1 MSRGTAALIDLAA
14 LRHNFARA
22 RSAAPRST
30 VVAVIK
36 ANGYG
41 HGAVP
46 VARALDDA
54 PALAV
59 SVMEEAQVLREAGE
73 TRPVIVL
80 QGPVEQED
88 LQTAAQQNLTL
99 VVHAPWQV
107 ELVGGWRSAAFT
119 VWIKLDTGMHRL
131 GLPAARAA
139 WAWQRL
145 QASPHVRLAGWMTH
159 LACADELDPE
169 PTRAQL
175 ARFAAIVDACPAP
188 RSIANSAGILAWPQ
202 THTEQVRAGIMLYG
216 ASAFAHRS
224 AQELG
229 LRPVMTLTSRII
241 DVHQFAAGESVGYG
255 ATFRC
260 PEDMPV
266 GVVAVGYGDG
276 YPRHAPNGTP
286 VLVNGRRARLAG
298 RVSMDMLS
306 VDLRGVGP
314 VRPGD
319 PVVLWGDG
327 LPCDEVA
334 RAAGTIAYELFCGV
348 TARVPRLYRDQR

>member
-1 MSRGTAALIDLAA
+1 MSRGTAAIIDLAA

-36 ANGYG
+36 ANAYG

-46 VARALDDA
+46 VARALDTA

-59 SVMEEAQVLREAGE
+59 SVMEEAQALREAGE
-73 TRPVIVL
+73 MRPVTVL
-80 QGPVEQED
+80 QGPVGRED
-88 LQTAAQQNLTL
+88 LQRAAEQNLTL

-107 ELVGGWRSAAFT
+107 ELLGAWRGGPLEA
-119 VWIKLDTGMHRL
+119 WIKLDTGMHRL
-131 GLPAARAA
+131 GLPAERAA

-145 QASPHVRLAGWMTH
+145 QALPRVRVAGWMTH
-159 LACADELDPE
+159 LACADELDPK

-175 ARFAAIVDACPAP
+175 HRFAAIADVYPAP

-202 THTEQVRAGIMLYG
+202 TRTEQVREGIMLYG
-216 ASAFAHRS
+216 ASPFVHRS
-224 AQELG
+224 AHALG
-229 LRPVMTLTSRII
+229 LKPVMTLASRII
-241 DVHQFAAGESVGYG
+241 DVHQFAAGEPVGYG

-266 GVVAVGYGDG
+266 GVVAIGYGDG
-276 YPRHAPNGTP
+276 YPRHAPSGTP

-348 TARVPRLYRDQR
+348 AARVPRRYREER